1 MKCRL
6 LVLSHD
12 AVRVMGTMPV
22 DMVDCLIHRF
32 HNLRRQNI
40 IKILGIIVLLR
51 RRYTIYQRLNLLR
64 STKLDVLF
72 FKCLCQLPNQLLRNI
87 LKRRDADA
95 TFRRGFFRA
104 TVLQAL
110 TYCVFAS
117 KIIGIAFP
125 ISASLST

>member
-72 FKCLCQLPNQLLRNI
+72 FKCLCQLRNQLLRNI
-87 LKRRDADA
+87 L
-95 TFRRGFFRA
+95 
-104 TVLQAL
+104 V
-110 TYCVFAS
+110 YE
-117 KIIGIAFP
+117 
-125 ISASLST
+125 